1 MNIFNLIGH
10 IGLLI
15 HAGKDIQGIV
25 ANLIAKKETFPSK
38 QEFVELLDDSIE
50 FLGSGL
56 LGLPD
61 AVVKQMTDAL
71 TSVKS
76 AI

>member
-1 MNIFNLIGH
+1 MNVFNLIGH

-25 ANLIAKKETFPSK
+25 ANLVQKKETFPSK
-38 QEFVELLDDSIE
+38 AEFIALLDDAIE

-71 TSVKS
+71 TTVKGS
-76 AI
+76 I